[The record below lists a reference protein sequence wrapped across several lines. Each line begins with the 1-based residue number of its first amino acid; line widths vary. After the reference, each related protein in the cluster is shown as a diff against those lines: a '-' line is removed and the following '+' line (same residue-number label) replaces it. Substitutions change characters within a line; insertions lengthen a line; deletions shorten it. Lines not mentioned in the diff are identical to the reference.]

1 MAKQQLTIKDVLTKF
16 DYTLNP
22 ILDKKVDK
30 CEKCGKAFRMVSIED
45 DYYKICACQ
54 RIKTKK

>member
-30 CEKCGKAFRMVSIED
+30 CEKCGKAFRTVSIED
-45 DYYKICACQ
+45 VYYKICACQ

>member
-45 DYYKICACQ
+45 AYYKICACQ